1 MKWYVIYTKRNY
13 EIRVSN
19 ALNAIGI
26 HAYCPVFEQVKQYS
40 DRKKKVEKP
49 LLPSYVLVNISEK
62 DRVNVFSIPGVVR
75 YLFWLGKP
83 AEVRPEEIEIL
94 KRELQGCFSIPDIDL
109 KKGDDFTLPSGLFK
123 GFKGKIINLSKN
135 KLKLELKNIG
145 LFMTVNV
152 AE

>member
-1 MKWYVIYTKRNY
+1 MKWYVVCTKRNY

-26 HAYCPVFEQVKQYS
+26 NSYCPVIQQVKQYS

-49 LLPSYVLVNISEK
+49 LIPSYVLVNIPEK
-62 DRVNVFSIPGVVR
+62 DRVKIFSIPGVVR

-94 KRELQGCFSIPDIDL
+94 KRELEGCFDIHDIDL
-109 KKGDDFTLPSGLFK
+109 EKGDDFTLPSGLFK
-123 GFKGKIINLSKN
+123 GFKGKILNLSKN

-145 LFMTVNV
+145 LFMTVNL
-152 AE
+152 A